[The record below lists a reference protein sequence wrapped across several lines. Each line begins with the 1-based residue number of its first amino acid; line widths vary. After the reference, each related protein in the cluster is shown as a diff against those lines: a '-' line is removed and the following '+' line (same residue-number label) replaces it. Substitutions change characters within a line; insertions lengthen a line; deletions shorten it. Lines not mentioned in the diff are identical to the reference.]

1 MTEETT
7 SGKKIQRTR
16 KRVYENVE
24 PADLVDIS
32 NKFAEASV
40 DEAAPA
46 SAAAALEP
54 TVEATMD
61 SVADRDAKALAIVK
75 HYTLWAAAVG
85 VVPVPILDMVTM
97 LAVQMKMV
105 QRLADLYE
113 VPYSDQRVK
122 SALAGLIGGYEAAQ
136 LGGGALKMFP
146 VIGLFSLAAMPTM
159 NAAIAYAVGRVFI
172 QHFCS
177 GGTFLDFNPAKMR
190 AYFEEKYR
198 EGKLKK

>member
-1 MTEETT
+1 MIDETA
-7 SGKKIQRTR
+7 SSKKIQRTR
-16 KRVYENVE
+16 KRVYENAE
-24 PADLVDIS
+24 PADSVDIS
-32 NKFAEASV
+32 RKADERVV
-40 DEAAPA
+40 DESIEQNALATA
-46 SAAAALEP
+46 SS
-54 TVEATMD
+54 AT
-61 SVADRDAKALAIVK
+61 DRDAKALAIVK

-105 QRLADLYE
+105 QRLAELYE
-113 VPYSDQRVK
+113 VPYSEQRVK

>member
-75 HYTLWAAAVG
+75 HYSLWAAGAG
-85 VVPVPILDMVTM
+85 VVPVPLLDVFTM
-97 LAVQMKMV
+97 LAVQMKMLHS
-105 QRLADLYE
+105 LADLYA
-113 VPYSDQRVK
+113 VPYSEQRAK
-122 SALAGLIGGYEAAQ
+122 SALAGLIGGYGAAK

-146 VIGLFSLAAMPTM
+146 VFGLFSFAAMPTI

-177 GGTFLDFNPAKMR
+177 GGTLLDFDPAKMR
-190 AYFEEKYR
+190 AYYEETYR
-198 EGKLKK
+198 VAKLNK